1 MLSTETLLIFALLL
15 GSVGVI
21 SSLVAFS
28 TAMKALAY
36 AKQSVDY
43 VTSQNA
49 ADVSLA
55 KLAEI
60 ESAITELTDSYSALL
75 TSHKKLRSRIG
86 MREVRERRKNGQDEL
101 DLAVTTDKNA
111 LRQELRAKGLLK

>member
-1 MLSTETLLIFALLL
+1 MLSTESALILVAILGFVAL
-15 GSVGVI
+15 I
-21 SSLVAFS
+21 SSLLAFS
-28 TAMKALAY
+28 TAMKAVTY
-36 AKQSVDY
+36 ARQSVDY

-60 ESAITELTDSYSALL
+60 ETAITELTDSYSALL

-101 DLAVTTDKNA
+101 DLAVTTDKNQ

>member
-1 MLSTETLLIFALLL
+1 MLSTEAALILVAIIAFVAL
-15 GSVGVI
+15 I
-21 SSLVAFS
+21 SSLIAFS
-28 TAMKALAY
+28 TGMKAVTY
-36 AKQSVDY
+36 ARQSIDY
-43 VTSQNA
+43 VRSQNA

-60 ESAITELTDSYSALL
+60 ETAITELTDSYAALL

-101 DLAVTTDKNA
+101 DLAVTTDKNQ

>member
-1 MLSTETLLIFALLL
+1 MLSTDSALLL
-15 GSVGVI
+15 VAILGFVALI
-21 SSLVAFS
+21 SSLIAFS
-28 TAMKALAY
+28 LAMKAVTYGRQAIE
-36 AKQSVDY
+36 Y
-43 VTSQNA
+43 VASQNA

-60 ESAITELTDSYSALL
+60 ETAITELTDSYAALL

-101 DLAVTTDKNA
+101 DLSVTTDKNQ